1 MNREKFI
8 EQVYLYLLDE
18 LQDKERIELENAMM
32 EENQLRE
39 EFEKIKNEFTLIAK
53 SKPSEADERLLIN
66 SRQSLLRKIRQS
78 SNETSFMPDLIERVR
93 FYFYRNHSLVL
104 GGAVTLIASIGIA
117 YMMFLKTAQYPSILN
132 KQATVNTPQENTI
145 SETNNDKQMSNNFD
159 SPSFEKRNINKSGLY
174 ESLIKALLEG
184 SNDGI
189 RIKSISAISNQVTS
203 ETFKPDLKIKNA
215 LIAALKKDK
224 NPAVRREALLA
235 LQNYPFDDQIRDV
248 MLNVL
253 SKDKNSGIR
262 VAAINALAD
271 WNHRQNIIDEVLKQ
285 ELTKQSQ
292 VQKNS
297 FVKIRAASILKEI
310 E

>member
-39 EFEKIKNEFTLIAK
+39 EFEKIKNEFTLITK

-66 SRQSLLRKIRQS
+66 SRQSLMRKIRQS
-78 SNETSFMPDLIERVR
+78 SDETSFMPELIERIR

-104 GGAVTLIASIGIA
+104 GGAITLIASIGIA

-132 KQATVNTPQENTI
+132 KQATVNTQKENTI
-145 SETNNDKQMSNNFD
+145 SDTNNDKQMPNNFD
-159 SPSFEKRNINKSGLY
+159 SPTFEKRSINKSGLY

-203 ETFKPDLKIKNA
+203 ETFKPDLKIKDA
-215 LIAALKKDK
+215 LITALKKDK

-253 SKDKNSGIR
+253 AMDKNSGIR